1 MTHPSSDIQ
10 STLNILMRRI
20 ASIELVTAQAITEAL
35 RTFSFSNHP
44 VTAELLSDL
53 AQLHTRHAGALA
65 QGQSA
70 LPPEESLTAEPADG
84 LENTRPDSMADA
96 DEVLIWAYTR
106 LNLLAAHYTR
116 LHALA
121 GAARIDAAAGLAL
134 DHLRVI
140 TPRIMA
146 CSQALPRL
154 AVRVAETRL
163 GELPT
168 DAVEAALE
176 ATQAAWKNNLE
187 PPASS

>member
-1 MTHPSSDIQ
+1 MTSTSTIQ
-10 STLNILMRRI
+10 PTLQILARRI
-20 ASIELVTAQAITEAL
+20 ACIELFTTQAITDAL
-35 RTFSFSNHP
+35 RTLSFTNHP

-65 QGQSA
+65 RHLSV
-70 LPPEESLTAEPADG
+70 LEEKEMLSAEPSDG
-84 LENTRPDSMADA
+84 LENNRPATMAEA

-121 GAARIDAAAGLAL
+121 GAAHDKTTAEIAL
-134 DHLRVI
+134 DHLRAI

-163 GELPT
+163 GELPA
-168 DAVEAALE
+168 DAADAALE

-187 PPASS
+187 PPATS